1 MIPTHFTEISIRYH
15 RTEEEKIQM
24 RSAQEVYH
32 AIKYL
37 FEDSMF
43 YKETIYALFVDST
56 NKVLS
61 VMKVGEGSL
70 LECYVNKKAIGQAA
84 LLQNAAG
91 VFIIHNH
98 PSGVTR
104 PSQNDIAITNVISNM
119 LNELT
124 DTKLIDHLVICHD
137 NFTSMKEEGL
147 IR

>member
-15 RTEEEKIQM
+15 RTEETKIQM
-24 RSAQEVYH
+24 HSAQEVYH
-32 AIKYL
+32 AVKYL
-37 FEDSMF
+37 FEDHMF
-43 YKETIYALFVDST
+43 YKETVYALFVD
-56 NKVLS
+56 NAGKALS
-61 VMKVGEGSL
+61 VIKIGEGGLS
-70 LECYVNKKAIGQAA
+70 ECFVNKKTIGQAA

-119 LNELT
+119 LRELT

-137 NFTSMKEEGL
+137 NFTSMKDEGL
-147 IR
+147 I